1 MGSLDVEL
9 RQTDAGTTDAYERA
23 VPADPVLLCGIFGNV
38 SDADVEGTIAAA
50 PSFCRPGALVLWTRH
65 RKEPDL
71 TPRIRGWF
79 ASPGFLEE
87 DFITPA
93 HGIWSVGAHR
103 FRGSPQPLVPGQR
116 LFTFVR

>member
-1 MGSLDVEL
+1 
-9 RQTDAGTTDAYERA
+9 
-23 VPADPVLLCGIFGNV
+23 
-38 SDADVEGTIAAA
+38 
-50 PSFCRPGALVLWTRH
+50 VLWTRH

-79 ASPGFLEE
+79 AAAGFDEE
-87 DFITPA
+87 DFTTPE

-103 FRGSPQPLVPGQR
+103 YTGPPAPLVPRRR